1 MEKTEYIQTDANT
14 KTLVEVLLQEI
25 KDLKAQ
31 VCRLN
36 PPDSLRLLSE
46 DEAAII
52 LHISKRTLVLL
63 RNEHKIHYHKIESR
77 ILYSLEDIREFEDNC
92 KK

>member
-1 MEKTEYIQTDANT
+1 M
-14 KTLVEVLLQEI
+14 
-25 KDLKAQ
+25 
-31 VCRLN
+31 
-36 PPDSLRLLSE
+36 DSNIYNFIDTSVKIGLGAFIS
-46 DEAAII
+46 AFSSYV
-52 LHISKRTLVLL
+52 ISKRTLVLL